1 MTNLSREDIQ
11 AIAQELSRINNTN
24 SSATSNSK
32 NNTQHA
38 STRAQGGAISEK
50 INNSKSATKNSR
62 GSGGEFLKNLATIGL
77 FLFWAVVFVVL
88 LIKLT
93 PYI

>member
-11 AIAQELSRINNTN
+11 AIAQELSRINSTN
-24 SSATSNSK
+24 SSASEGKKSK
-32 NNTQHA
+32 PQHA
-38 STRAQGGAISEK
+38 STRAQGGATSGK
-50 INNSKSATKNSR
+50 INNSKSAPKKSS
-62 GSGGEFLKNLATIGL
+62 GSGGETLKNLGIIGL
-77 FLFWAVVFVVL
+77 FVFWATVFIIL